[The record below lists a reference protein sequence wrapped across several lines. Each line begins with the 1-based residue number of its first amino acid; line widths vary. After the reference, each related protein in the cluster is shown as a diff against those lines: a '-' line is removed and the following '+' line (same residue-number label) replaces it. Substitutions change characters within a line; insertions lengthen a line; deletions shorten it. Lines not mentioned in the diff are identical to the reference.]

1 MKLIELMQNLANPKD
16 VMVNFSSFLFVKR
29 DLTFRFYAK
38 RLNVPQT
45 LLTNGRKLSIK
56 PKIVIIVKN
65 LCSIP
70 TLYVKVADC

>member
-45 LLTNGRKLSIK
+45 RLTNGRKLSIK

-65 LCSIP
+65 ICSIP
-70 TLYVKVADC
+70 TLYVKVVDG